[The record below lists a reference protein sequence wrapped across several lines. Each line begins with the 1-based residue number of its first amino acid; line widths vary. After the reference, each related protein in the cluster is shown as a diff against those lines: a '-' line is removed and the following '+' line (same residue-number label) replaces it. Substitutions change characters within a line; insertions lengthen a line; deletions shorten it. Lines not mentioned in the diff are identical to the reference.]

1 MNISTL
7 FYTKH
12 NIQPSLKLP
21 ASFYTS
27 GPHKDKDKCW
37 TDRDNFTMCTEG
49 FLARSRLQAFHWQPA
64 CRALREET
72 SMISPLSC
80 KSEQGLPAGCEI
92 KSILPVLCS
101 LFLNTSAWTVLLTF
115 CSCFNLVAVV
125 NFQPSQSHLLHSL
138 HTFSLEKAQRKGN
151 WSISQTKRVMNILMF
166 CSLSVLL
173 NYQIFRNKSSI
184 ASFTPAVTPSSSCVH
199 GVSSICGTSQT
210 NKTGWLPNPKTSQ
223 FKATALHIFMHTGNY
238 IRASNFLTDNRI
250 REKSDVTHRQKHM
263 HWLDHKFNRKVGKA
277 ENRSLHLGRQKEE
290 ETKWKEKHIPGK
302 KFLAFSISIQ

>member
-37 TDRDNFTMCTEG
+37 TDCDNFTMCTEG

-72 SMISPLSC
+72 SMISPQSC

-125 NFQPSQSHLLHSL
+125 NFLPSQSHLLHSL

-151 WSISQTKRVMNILMF
+151 WSIPQTKRVMNILMF

-173 NYQIFRNKSSI
+173 NYQIFRNKSSF
-184 ASFTPAVTPSSSCVH
+184 ASFTPKLQQLPQVH
-199 GVSSICGTSQT
+199 PVYMVSQ
-210 NKTGWLPNPKTSQ
+210 
-223 FKATALHIFMHTGNY
+223 AYVALHRQIKQVDFPTQRPHNLRPRPCTYLCTRVITLERAISLLTTELERRVMLLTGKS
-238 IRASNFLTDNRI
+238 IGTD
-250 REKSDVTHRQKHM
+250 
-263 HWLDHKFNRKVGKA
+263 
-277 ENRSLHLGRQKEE
+277 
-290 ETKWKEKHIPGK
+290 
-302 KFLAFSISIQ
+302 